1 MDYEMANSKATIPNR
16 LEGRL
21 FSDQGR
27 LHLILDVDTERD
39 VARVSFRADDEHQVV
54 ELPLMDV
61 CAKLASGGHLRLDGL
76 TAEATAR
83 RVIEKDDGWYFTS
96 REGPEGPFPNPDS
109 ARKAL
114 NQFILEKQTGPD
126 VQRRSA

>member
-1 MDYEMANSKATIPNR
+1 MDYEMANSPATLPNR

-27 LHLILDVDTERD
+27 LHLILDVDTERNI
-39 VARVSFRADDEHQVV
+39 ARVSFRADGEQQVA
-54 ELPLMDV
+54 ELPLADV
-61 CAKLASGGHLRLDGL
+61 CAKLSTGGHLKLDGL

-83 RVIEKDDGWYFTS
+83 RIIEEDDGWYFTT
-96 REGPEGPFPNPDS
+96 REGPEGPYPNPDS

-114 NQFILEKQTGPD
+114 NRFILDKQTGSN
-126 VQRRSA
+126 VQRRCA